1 LAIECASR
9 NTRDTD
15 LGRWDR
21 EVLGCVARLVKQK
34 SSGYCRFTDP
44 RSTQHASQHHTHC
57 FNSPAALPRHGRRA
71 HGPSAELQAMRRLS
85 AVILLAT
92 LLGAG
97 VAGYFWHAKH
107 RFVPGQVPLR
117 AIPADQLAAH
127 VQAIAGVDAGELAEL
142 LVPDAKITEFAE
154 RAARGKSTAWERGQA
169 IVAAL
174 QQRKQKLA
182 FVEWTRV
189 EPRDGPPLVASK
201 TLSTLASDGARRELY
216 PLELAALAVAS
227 LRSLD
232 VPALVAE
239 VYRYPDER
247 GALDASGRL
256 GYYAVVIPGDAPQ
269 SARLLDAYG
278 GRSSAPAAADYSVLN
293 DAQVVGAALSIRA
306 MHRLKNAFDPD
317 AARADAAAALKLLPR
332 SPSAHSVRAEVW
344 FAAADGAPDG
354 TRELEAAL
362 QLRADAARHNNLAVH
377 ALSEGNREGTVTHLK
392 AALSE
397 APDYALA
404 LVVQGAWF
412 LMLDDITSAFASLE
426 RAKKLEPNLALL
438 PQVEAQLHAK
448 IGDIDLAL
456 KSAAES
462 VKRRPADPQPLFILA
477 RIERSAGHDADMRK
491 HAREI
496 LDYVPV
502 ADRERRKS
510 MLRSILGQSV
520 FDAVPDAGAAD
531 AQAR

>member
-1 LAIECASR
+1 
-9 NTRDTD
+9 
-15 LGRWDR
+15 
-21 EVLGCVARLVKQK
+21 
-34 SSGYCRFTDP
+34 
-44 RSTQHASQHHTHC
+44 
-57 FNSPAALPRHGRRA
+57 
-71 HGPSAELQAMRRLS
+71 MRRLS
-85 AVILLAT
+85 AAFLLAT

-97 VAGYFWHAKH
+97 VAGYLWYAKQ

-117 AIPADQLAAH
+117 AVPADQLAAH
-127 VQAIAGVDAGELAEL
+127 VRAIAGVAAGEFAEL
-142 LVPDAKITEFAE
+142 LVPDAKIAEFAE
-154 RAARGKSTAWERGQA
+154 RSARGKRTAWERGQA

-174 QQRKQKLA
+174 QLRRQKQA

-189 EPRDGPPLVASK
+189 EPRDGPPLTASK
-201 TLSTLASDGARRELY
+201 TLSALGSDGAQRELY

-227 LRSLD
+227 LRSLA

-247 GALDASGRL
+247 TALDPSGRL
-256 GYYAVVIPGDAPQ
+256 GYYAVYIPGDAGTPG
-269 SARLLDAYG
+269 RLLDAYA
-278 GRSSAPAAADYSVLN
+278 GRNSAPAAADYSVLN

-306 MHRLKNAFDPD
+306 MHELKNAFDPD
-317 AARADAAAALKLLPR
+317 AARADAAAALKLLPQ
-332 SPSAHSVRAEVW
+332 SPSAHCVRAEVW
-344 FAAADGAPDG
+344 FAAADGAADG

-362 QLRADAARHNNLAVH
+362 QLRADAPRHNNFAVH
-377 ALSEGNREGTVTHLK
+377 ALSVGDREGVAKHLK
-392 AALSE
+392 AALEE

-412 LMLDDITSAFASLE
+412 LMLDDIPSSFANLE

-438 PQVEAQLHAK
+438 PQVEAQFHAK
-448 IGDIDLAL
+448 MGDVDLAL

-496 LDYVPV
+496 LDYVPAV
-502 ADRERRKS
+502 DRERRKS
-510 MLRSILGQSV
+510 MLRSILGENV
-520 FDAVPDAGAAD
+520 FDDAPDAGPAD
-531 AQAR
+531 AAQQLNRQ